1 MKIKGAIFEDFVN
14 FKLPA
19 MYIAFGHC
27 TFKCDAEN
35 GQQLCQN
42 CKLASQPDIEVTKE
56 SLIERYISNP
66 ITKAIVLA
74 GLEPLDDFTELFAFI
89 DCVRRQ
95 YHLTDPIVIY
105 TGYTEEECIN
115 GQFSNSKLQ
124 KDKTFAEEWK
134 LLLEYGVIVKY
145 GRYRPNQEP
154 HYDEV
159 LGVYLASD
167 NQYAKEYSAKFDFL

>member
-1 MKIKGAIFEDFVN
+1 MKIKGMIDEDFVN
-14 FKLPA
+14 YKYPA

-27 TFKCDAEN
+27 TFKCDIEN
-35 GQQLCQN
+35 GQKLCQN
-42 CKLASQPDIEVTKE
+42 CSLIKQPDIEISKE
-56 SLIERYISNP
+56 NLIERYISNP

-74 GLEPLDDFTELFAFI
+74 GLEPLDDFTELVAFI
-89 DCVRRQ
+89 DCARRQ
-95 YHLTDPIVIY
+95 YHLIDPIVIY

-134 LLLEYGVIVKY
+134 MLLEYGVVVKY

-154 HYDEV
+154 HLDEV
-159 LGVYLASD
+159 LGVKLASE
-167 NQYAKEYSAKFDFL
+167 NQYAKEYPMQKFDF

>member
-1 MKIKGAIFEDFVN
+1 MKIKGIIDEDFVN
-14 FKLPA
+14 YKTAA

-35 GQQLCQN
+35 GQKLCQN
-42 CKLASQPDIEVTKE
+42 CSLVLQPDIEVSKE

-74 GLEPLDDFTELFAFI
+74 GLEPLDDFIELFAFI
-89 DCVRRQ
+89 DCARRQ

-134 LLLEYGVIVKY
+134 MLLEYGVIVKY

-154 HYDEV
+154 HLDEV
-159 LGVYLASD
+159 LGVKLASD
-167 NQYAKEYSAKFDFL
+167 NQYAKEYPTQKFDF